1 MHNYFKSHSKIK
13 EYTAAQGKVHSVA
26 WNSDGRRLAAGSMD
40 KTVTVFIMEGHRLVS
55 ALLAGYKLDL
65 FLLPFSLNCCKRKPC
80 FGTLTLFLNFQMWM
94 NKSRCLPPSPAK
106 NILTDH
112 L

>member
-1 MHNYFKSHSKIK
+1 MESYREKMHNYFKSHSKIK

-55 ALLAGYKLDL
+55 ALLAVQM
-65 FLLPFSLNCCKRKPC
+65 LPC
-80 FGTLTLFLNFQMWM
+80 
-94 NKSRCLPPSPAK
+94 
-106 NILTDH
+106 
-112 L
+112 